1 MRKFLQF
8 FFHHFYHSFAWTYDF
23 VADFVSIGRWKEWGF
38 TALPHIRGTHVLE
51 IGSGPGHLQVEL
63 NRRGFHTFGL
73 DESRQMLRHVQANLR
88 RNDFPVTLSRGYA
101 QFLPFATGSL
111 HSVVS
116 TFPSEYITDRLTLAE
131 IRRILKPAGRLVIVP
146 TAWIGG
152 KSLPDRAAK
161 WLFRV
166 TRQGEELTDTL
177 EGRIKSIF
185 SKAGFRVEMIY
196 TEIRQS
202 TVMIVIAETNT
213 EM

>member
-23 VADFVSIGRWKEWGF
+23 VAAVVSIGRWKEWGF
-38 TALPHIRGTHVLE
+38 AALPHIRGVRVLE
-51 IGSGPGHLQVEL
+51 IGFGPGHLQVEL
-63 NRRGFHTFGL
+63 NRRRLHTFGL
-73 DESRQMLRHVQANLR
+73 DESRQMLHHALANLR
-88 RNDFPVTLSRGYA
+88 QNGLPAALLRGYA
-101 QFLPFATGSL
+101 QFLPLATGSL
-111 HSVVS
+111 DSVVS

-131 IRRILKPAGRLVIVP
+131 IRRVLKPSGRLVIVP

-166 TRQGEELTDTL
+166 TRQGQELTGTL

-185 SKAGFRVEMIY
+185 TEAGFQVEIIRA
-196 TEIRQS
+196 EIRQS
-202 TVMIVIAETNT
+202 VVLVIIAEPNNK
-213 EM
+213 M